1 MRILSPAIA
10 LFLASPILLAGPV
23 AAEAFDRPIPQAQSA
38 TAEFWYALA
47 CITLIAS
54 MVAVQWLVSRR

>member
-1 MRILSPAIA
+1 MRFFIPLTGA
-10 LFLASPILLAGPV
+10 FVLAG
-23 AAEAFDRPIPQAQSA
+23 ARLSAEGFDRPIPQPQSA

-47 CITLIAS
+47 CITLVLS

>member
-1 MRILSPAIA
+1 MRPALPLIA
-10 LFLASPILLAGPV
+10 TLLASPAF
-23 AAEAFDRPIPQAQSA
+23 AEAFDRPIPQAQSA

-47 CITLIAS
+47 CITLIVS

>member
-1 MRILSPAIA
+1 MRFFLPLTGIFVVAGA
-10 LFLASPILLAGPV
+10 RLF
-23 AAEAFDRPIPQAQSA
+23 AEGFDRPVPQAQSA

-47 CITLIAS
+47 CLMLILS